1 MWILELGRRHV
12 PYPAHR
18 WQQGLVE
25 KRRLAVGVSPK
36 CAKRRIAAIIEG

>member
-18 WQQGLVE
+18 LKRGLVE

-36 CAKRRIAAIIEG
+36 LAKRRIAALNAA